1 MRDFQ
6 ILLVITLGRYSSLL
20 VLSRMSYY
28 LHVIMYFQNGKER
41 KKETAGQD
49 TFQINKQSSNEA
61 SNYTLDKVKRKGPD
75 FSVFVTEANHS
86 VLKTST
92 ASKNALMEIKAS
104 NAVAFH
110 IPTEQSVCRPPPKR
124 FCDQVKLERENIS
137 IERLTEKQKMAE
149 KRKKVS
155 YFQLTLNT
163 CTYYKYKTIKLII
176 KL

>member
-1 MRDFQ
+1 
-6 ILLVITLGRYSSLL
+6 
-20 VLSRMSYY
+20 
-28 LHVIMYFQNGKER
+28 MYFQNGKER

>member
-1 MRDFQ
+1 M
-6 ILLVITLGRYSSLL
+6 II
-20 VLSRMSYY
+20 
-28 LHVIMYFQNGKER
+28 YFQNGNER

-49 TFQINKQSSNEA
+49 TFQINKQSNNEA
-61 SNYTLDKVKRKGPD
+61 SNYTQDKAKRKGSD
-75 FSVFVTEANHS
+75 FSVFTTEANHS
-86 VLKTST
+86 ALNNST

-124 FCDQVKLERENIS
+124 FCDQVKSERENIS

-155 YFQLTLNT
+155 YFQLTQHTGMCL
-163 CTYYKYKTIKLII
+163 YMSDLIKQLII
-176 KL
+176 WSHFFR